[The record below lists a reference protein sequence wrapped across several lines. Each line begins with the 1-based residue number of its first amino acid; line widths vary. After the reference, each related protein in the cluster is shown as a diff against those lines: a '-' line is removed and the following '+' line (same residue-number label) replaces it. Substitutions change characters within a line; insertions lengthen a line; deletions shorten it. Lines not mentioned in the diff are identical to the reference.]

1 MNAVDIANYFVKC
14 GLGYSKAHPF
24 LSRFRPVTRLK
35 ANKLAYY
42 AYAWYSGLGYGP
54 LFDDEIRAEQNG
66 PEIKTITDK
75 YIEYGEGMI
84 TKAEKLNVADELKP
98 YLQMIWDVYGKFS
111 GETLSILSHKKDEPW
126 HAMRVAGK
134 IGGVM
139 DGSLIEKCFAE
150 KLQGT
155 G

>member
-1 MNAVDIANYFVKC
+1 MNAVDIANYFVRR
-14 GLGYSKAHPF
+14 GLDDAKAHPF

-42 AYAWYSGLGYGP
+42 AYGWHSGLGHGP
-54 LFDDEIRAEQNG
+54 LFDDEIRAEENG
-66 PEIKTITDK
+66 PEIKAITDK
-75 YIEYGEGMI
+75 YIEYGEGVI
-84 TKAEKLNVADELKP
+84 TKAEKLNVAKELHP
-98 YLQMIWDVYGKFS
+98 YLKMIWDTYGKLPGKS
-111 GETLSILSHKKDEPW
+111 LGTLSHKKDEPW
-126 HAMRVAGK
+126 YAMHEAGK

-139 DGSLIEKCFAE
+139 DGALIEKCFAE